1 MSKTDRRRTTVPR
14 LVLASSSPYRRELL
28 ARFGL
33 PFVVDAP
40 DLDESA
46 PPGEMPAATA
56 ARLARAKARAVALR
70 HPGATVIGSD
80 QVADLD
86 GQPLGKPGTRER
98 AVAQLEQASGRE
110 LVFHTAVCVID
121 ATGREALAEV
131 PTRVRFR
138 ALDRAAI
145 ERYVDAERPFDCAG
159 SARSEAMGI
168 ALLEY
173 IRGDDP
179 TALVG
184 LPLIALTGLLARAG
198 IHVP

>member
-1 MSKTDRRRTTVPR
+1 MQR

-28 ARFGL
+28 SRLGL
-33 PFVVDAP
+33 PFEVDVPDVDEAP
-40 DLDESA
+40 FPLEA
-46 PPGEMPAATA
+46 PAATA
-56 ARLARAKARAVALR
+56 GRLARAKALAVAAR
-70 HPGATVIGSD
+70 HPAATVIGSD

-86 GQPLGKPGTRER
+86 GERLGKPGSRDR
-98 AVAQLEQASGRE
+98 AVEQLERASGRE
-110 LVFHTAVCVID
+110 VVFHTAVFVVD
-121 ATGREALAEV
+121 AMGTEHLAHC

-138 ALDRAAI
+138 ILDQATI
-145 ERYVDAERPFDCAG
+145 GRYVDAERPFDCAG
-159 SARSEAMGI
+159 SARSEALGI
-168 ALLEY
+168 TLLEY

>member
-1 MSKTDRRRTTVPR
+1 MAR

-33 PFVVDAP
+33 AFEVDVP
-40 DLDESA
+40 GVDESVA
-46 PPGEMPAATA
+46 PGESPAETA
-56 ARLARAKARAVALR
+56 ARLARTKARAVAAR

-86 GQPLGKPGTRER
+86 GVRLGKPGGRER
-98 AVAQLEQASGRE
+98 AVDQLVQASGRE
-110 LVFHTAVCVID
+110 VVFHTAVCVIGGAGD
-121 ATGREALAEV
+121 EHLAHC

-138 ALDRAAI
+138 SLDRATI

-159 SARSEAMGI
+159 SARAEALGI
-168 ALLEY
+168 TLLEY

-184 LPLIALTGLLARAG
+184 LPLIALTALLARAG

>member
-1 MSKTDRRRTTVPR
+1 MPS

-28 ARFGL
+28 SRLGL
-33 PFVVDAP
+33 SFSVDVP
-40 DLDESA
+40 DLDESPA
-46 PPGEMPAATA
+46 PQEPPAATA
-56 ARLARAKARAVALR
+56 ARLAREKALAVATR

-86 GQPLGKPGTRER
+86 GHRLGKPGSR
-98 AVAQLEQASGRE
+98 ARAIEQLERASGRE
-110 LVFHTAVCVID
+110 VVFHTAVCVVD
-121 ATGREALAEV
+121 AAGVEHLAEC
-131 PTRVRFR
+131 PTRVGFR
-138 ALDRAAI
+138 VLDPETIA
-145 ERYVDAERPFDCAG
+145 RYVDAERPFDCAG
-159 SARSEAMGI
+159 SARSEALGI
-168 ALLEY
+168 TLLEY

>member
-1 MSKTDRRRTTVPR
+1 MQS

-28 ARFGL
+28 SRLGL
-33 PFVVDAP
+33 PFSVDVP
-40 DLDESA
+40 DVDETPLPLEA
-46 PPGEMPAATA
+46 PAATA
-56 ARLARAKARAVALR
+56 ARLARAKALAVAAR

-86 GQPLGKPGTRER
+86 GQRLGKPGSRER
-98 AVAQLEQASGRE
+98 AVDQLERASGRE
-110 LVFHTAVCVID
+110 VVFHTAVCVVD
-121 ATGREALAEV
+121 PSGTEHLAQC

-138 ALDRAAI
+138 ILDQATI
-145 ERYVDAERPFDCAG
+145 GRYVDAEQPFDCAG
-159 SARSEAMGI
+159 SARSESLGI
-168 ALLEY
+168 SLLEY

>member
-1 MSKTDRRRTTVPR
+1 MPS

-28 ARFGL
+28 SRLRL
-33 PFVVDAP
+33 PFSVDVP
-40 DLDESA
+40 DLDESPLA
-46 PPGEMPAATA
+46 QESPAATA
-56 ARLARAKARAVALR
+56 ARLAAAKARAVALR

-86 GQPLGKPGTRER
+86 GHRLGKPGSRER
-98 AVAQLEQASGRE
+98 AEEQLARASGRE
-110 LVFHTAVCVID
+110 VVFHTAVCVID
-121 ATGREALAEV
+121 AAGGEHLAEC

-138 ALDRAAI
+138 LLDPTTIR
-145 ERYVDAERPFDCAG
+145 RYVEAERPFDCAG
-159 SARSEAMGI
+159 SARSEALGI
-168 ALLEY
+168 TLLEY

>member
-1 MSKTDRRRTTVPR
+1 MSR

-28 ARFGL
+28 ARLGL
-33 PFVVDAP
+33 PFIVDAP
-40 DLDESA
+40 HVDESA
-46 PPGEMPAATA
+46 LLGEAPAATA
-56 ARLARAKARAVALR
+56 ARLACAKARVVAGR
-70 HPGATVIGSD
+70 NPGDIIIGSD

-86 GQPLGKPGTRER
+86 GQPLGKPGDRPR

-110 LVFHTAVCVID
+110 MLFHTAVCVID
-121 ATGREALAEV
+121 AAGREGLAQC

-138 ALDRAAI
+138 TLDRAAI

-159 SARSEAMGI
+159 SARAEAMGI
-168 ALLEY
+168 TLLEY